1 MSHIA
6 YISIGSNIGDG
17 TRNCDRGIAA
27 VAAADGIELL
37 ERSKLFLTEP
47 VDYLDQPWFT
57 NAMIKIRTSL
67 EPLELLDVLKQI
79 EREAGRKPHTVRF
92 GPRVLD
98 LDILFYEDMVLDSD
112 VLVLPH
118 PRMHKRH
125 FVLRPFC
132 DIDPT
137 VEHPVYKKN
146 IQELFDLLDEQGQ
159 KVQVHE

>member
-6 YISIGSNIGDG
+6 YISIGSNLGDCVE
-17 TRNCDRGIAA
+17 NCTEGMEAIAA
-27 VAAADGIELL
+27 TEGIELL
-37 ERSKLFLTEP
+37 VRSKLFLTEP
-47 VDYLDQPWFT
+47 VDYQDQPWFI
-57 NAMIKIRTSL
+57 NAMIKIRTTL
-67 EPLELLDVLKQI
+67 APLELLAVLKKI
-79 EREAGRKPHTVRF
+79 EREAGRTTQPVRF

-98 LDILFYEDMVLDSD
+98 LDILFYEDMVMNSD

-132 DIDPT
+132 DIDPN

-146 IQELFDLLDEQGQ
+146 IRELFDLLDEQGQ
-159 KVQVHE
+159 KVRVYE